1 MVVRLTHLRG
11 KICRLFAPFLSLSPA
26 AAQRGV
32 TIMCHIKKRS
42 RTADAQ
48 RPGQRERRDEGG
60 EQVCDGGHVHRG
72 RGLERDQQQARR
84 IERAREERREKGLAL
99 PGIPEC
105 ELPGAHACR
114 EVRVVGK
121 ELERQVAA
129 GEVDDVMDAPVH
141 AEEPVEEQRQR
152 GAGEAEDVAPGQ
164 LKLQPLLSRGSLTA
178 SQYL

>member
-1 MVVRLTHLRG
+1 M
-11 KICRLFAPFLSLSPA
+11 
-26 AAQRGV
+26 
-32 TIMCHIKKRS
+32 
-42 RTADAQ
+42 
-48 RPGQRERRDEGG
+48 
-60 EQVCDGGHVHRG
+60 CDGGHVHRG

-99 PGIPEC
+99 PRVPER
-105 ELPGAHACR
+105 ELPGAHARR

-152 GAGEAEDVAPGQ
+152 GAGEAEDVAPG
-164 LKLQPLLSRGSLTA
+164 LREAGGRPDGGPVGALAPIAPAVGAERGLVLAVHLTPEDRFRGGRSTCALDGSRGCPVDRLRRA
-178 SQYL
+178 RCRG